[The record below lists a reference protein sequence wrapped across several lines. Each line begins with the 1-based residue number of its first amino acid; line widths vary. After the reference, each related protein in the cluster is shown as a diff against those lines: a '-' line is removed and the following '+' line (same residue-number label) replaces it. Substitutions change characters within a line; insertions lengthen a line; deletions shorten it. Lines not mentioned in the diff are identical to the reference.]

1 MADRLTG
8 SGMGAGGGDAD
19 LGSGDRPVAPGQWG
33 TALGRGSRD
42 LASDSPPAAAAAPPG
57 MLTDPDADDETFSDP
72 DAVAGGPPL
81 PGRKPRRPDLDPD
94 TRLGLAPVVTGDAA
108 PDLPAYPANDAV
120 TRMATGAVAGAVA
133 SGALVV
139 LLYALF
145 WTGVI
150 PLPPFV
156 ATERAVFGVHGVLDH
171 CVATAASLIAGALWG
186 VLFGLLFERPTAV
199 KGMLFGLLPTLLFWL
214 VVAPLT
220 GQASLAPGHRAGLM
234 LPLLFNTIVWG
245 GILGVLCGHW
255 LRPPY
260 TTDVAPAAA
269 DE

>member
-19 LGSGDRPVAPGQWG
+19 LGAGDRPLAPGQWNS
-33 TALGRGSRD
+33 ALGRSPRD
-42 LASDSPPAAAAAPPG
+42 LASDSPPASAPPG
-57 MLTDPDADDETFSDP
+57 MLTDPDPGNETLSDP
-72 DAVAGGPPL
+72 DAAVGGPPL

-94 TRLGLAPVVTGDAA
+94 TRLGLAPVVPADAA
-108 PDLPAYPANDAV
+108 PDLPAYPENDAV
-120 TRMATGAVAGAVA
+120 TRMATGAVAGVIG
-133 SGALVV
+133 SGALVA
-139 LLYALF
+139 LLYVLF
-145 WTGVI
+145 RTGVI

-156 ATERAVFGVHGVLDH
+156 ATERALIGTHGVFDH
-171 CVATAASLIAGALWG
+171 VVGMITALIGGGLWG
-186 VLFGLLFERPTAV
+186 VVFGLLFKRPTAV
-199 KGMLFGLLPTLLFWL
+199 KGMLFGLLPTLLFWF

-220 GQASLAPGHRAGLM
+220 GQSPFAPGHRAGLW

-245 GILGVLCGHW
+245 GILGALCGHW